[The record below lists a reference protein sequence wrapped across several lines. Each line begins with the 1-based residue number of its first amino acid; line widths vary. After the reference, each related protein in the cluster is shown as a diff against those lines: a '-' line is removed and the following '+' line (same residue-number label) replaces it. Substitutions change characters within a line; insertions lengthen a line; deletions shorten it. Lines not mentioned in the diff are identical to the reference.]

1 MLNIERKRPKRGCPL
16 MRLLPQSTLR
26 KMTFCDRRLL
36 TALFA
41 LILTSVSGALSWAS
55 EPFSDFALGYYDPQ
69 EQIGHVTFFQKEP
82 DGSGFVESSAAF
94 SQEVIHLV
102 NRNRLGAGLLPFKA
116 NTLLNALAQAHS
128 DHMRNT
134 GCFAHQCAGE
144 YSPAER
150 ICLSGFGE
158 FGGTQSLSDSGTESG
173 GGGPGPGG
181 GSCFIG
187 EAIAAGYSSPASLVA
202 GWMASPS
209 HYAILMHPKLREI
222 GVGFSAGGSHK
233 TYWTL
238 DAGSQPNV
246 LPVFINFDD
255 SETPVCQV
263 TLSMTNEEVS
273 GFGGIDYAHEVAISN
288 KADLAGAVWEPY
300 SPQKIWVLMEGP
312 GPKTVYVK
320 YRDPE
325 GLEILSMDDILLR

>member
-1 MLNIERKRPKRGCPL
+1 V
-16 MRLLPQSTLR
+16 RLLPQSTLR
-26 KMTFCDRRLL
+26 KMTFCDRRHL
-36 TALFA
+36 TALFV
-41 LILTSVSGALSWAS
+41 LIWTSVSVASSWAS
-55 EPFSDFALGYYDPQ
+55 GPFSDFALGYYDPQ

-82 DGSGFVESSAAF
+82 DASGFVESSAAF

-116 NTLLNALAQAHS
+116 NPLLIALAQSHS

-134 GCFAHQCAGE
+134 ACFAHQCPGE

-158 FGGTQSLSDSGTESG
+158 FGGTQSLSDSGIESG

-187 EAIAAGYSSPASLVA
+187 EAIAAGYGSPSSVVS
-202 GWMASPS
+202 GWIGSPS
-209 HYAILMHPKLREI
+209 HCAILMHPQLREI

-246 LPVFINFDD
+246 LPIFINFDD
-255 SETPVCQV
+255 GETHNCQI

-273 GFGGIDYAHEVAISN
+273 GFGGIDYAHEVSINNTAN
-288 KADLAGAVWEPY
+288 FTGAAWEPY
-300 SPQKIWVLMEGP
+300 SPHKTWVLMEGP

-320 YRDPE
+320 YRDSE